1 MINTFFLDNIKQEED
16 PIIQGKL
23 RKKQTMLNLMFSDTN
38 TKYSTLYNCTFLD
51 NEENDLFANLD
62 EEMDPNG
69 LDDIVQQLEADSN
82 DSESDDDDDDDD
94 DNDVEAMSEDEQQGQ
109 SSEEEED
116 EDEDEDSE
124 ERIKKPASKPKFRDH
139 YMGQITRAFGSD
151 LDKIRQVKKNS
162 QELTQEV
169 EVNMERSH

>member
-69 LDDIVQQLEADSN
+69 LEDIVQQLEAGSN
-82 DSESDDDDDDDD
+82 DSGSEGDEDM
-94 DNDVEAMSEDEQQGQ
+94 EAMSEDEQQGQ

-151 LDKIRQVKKNS
+151 LDKIRQVRKNIRKLK
-162 QELTQEV
+162 QRWRDKLDNE
-169 EVNMERSH
+169 N